1 MSDTG
6 KFDEEKALF
15 RAEMADATPLRH
27 NRRAPVKKTPPPAV
41 RQPSTMEE
49 QTDTERFSAMLEP
62 EMVGNE
68 EQLSFRRSGIQHKQF
83 AKLRTGKIH
92 IEAELDLHGLTSERA
107 EPMLAAFLAQCQ
119 QQQIRYARI
128 IHGKGWSSRDNR
140 PVLKSK
146 VNFWL
151 RQHAD
156 VLAFC
161 SATVED
167 GGTGALYVLLKRK
180 YAQ

>member
-1 MSDTG
+1 MTDSS
-6 KFDEEKALF
+6 KYDEEKALF
-15 RAEMADATPLRH
+15 RAEMADAKRLRH
-27 NRRAPVKKTPPPAV
+27 NRRAPVKKPPPPVV
-41 RQPSTMEE
+41 RKSVTADEPPVSEP
-49 QTDTERFSAMLEP
+49 FSAMVEP
-62 EMVGNE
+62 ELVGNE
-68 EQLSFRRSGIQHKQF
+68 EVLSFRRPGIQHRQF
-83 AKLRTGKIH
+83 AKLRSGKVH

-107 EPMLAAFLAQCQ
+107 DPMLSAFLAECQ
-119 QQQIRYARI
+119 QQQIRCVRI

-151 RQHAD
+151 RQHED
-156 VLAFC
+156 ILAFC

-180 YAQ
+180 YSG

>member
-1 MSDTG
+1 MSDSS
-6 KFDEEKALF
+6 KYDDEKALF
-15 RAEMADATPLRH
+15 RAEMADAKPLRH
-27 NRRAPVKKTPPPAV
+27 NRRAPVKKPPPPVV
-41 RQPSTMEE
+41 RQQSTMDELVGSE
-49 QTDTERFSAMLEP
+49 SFSAMVEP

-68 EQLSFRRSGIQHKQF
+68 EKLSFRRPGIQHRQF
-83 AKLRTGKIH
+83 AKLRTGKVH

-107 EPMLAAFLAQCQ
+107 DPMLSAFLAECQ
-119 QQQIRYARI
+119 QQQIRCVRI

-151 RQHAD
+151 RQHDD

-180 YAQ
+180 YLS